1 MPPSRTQRWLDQLGL
16 HRPDLRAWALYDCAN
31 SVFMTTVVLIFPVYF
46 YDVAAAGIPNLVAV
60 TRYSWALA
68 ASMTLVAVLSPV
80 LGALADYGAMK
91 KKLLA
96 ISVLLGAG
104 ATGAMYLVGRG
115 DWVLALVLLMAGRV
129 GVMASLVFY
138 ESLLPHIASEEEI
151 DRVSTAGY
159 AIGYLGSGLLMALNL
174 AWMAR
179 PELFGIPDTQMA
191 VRLTFATSALWWLG
205 FSIPLFLRVPE
216 PPRRLEKDEVPGQNL
231 LRGAVTRLRETFR
244 EIRTY
249 RHAFLFLVAFLLY
262 NDGIGTIIHMASLY
276 GAQVGIERGALMLS
290 LLAVQFV
297 GVPFTFAFGWL
308 AGRLGPKR
316 TIYITLVVYLGVSVH
331 AYFLSTAADFFALCL
346 AVGTVMG
353 GAQALSRSLFATMIP
368 RHKSSEFFAF
378 FSVFERFAG
387 IFGPA
392 FFAAITTATGSSR
405 YAILSLVV
413 FFIAGAVVL
422 SFVNVEEGRRAAR
435 EAEDRAGLHAASA

>member
-16 HRPDLRAWALYDCAN
+16 HRPELRAWALYDCAN

-46 YDVAAAGIPNLVAV
+46 YDVAAAGLPSVVAV
-60 TRYSWALA
+60 ARYGWALA

-91 KKLLA
+91 KKMLA
-96 ISVLLGAG
+96 VSVVLGAG
-104 ATGAMYLVGRG
+104 ATGALYLVGRG
-115 DWVLALVLLMAGRV
+115 DWMLALVLVMAGRV

-151 DRVSTAGY
+151 DRVSTGGY

-191 VRLTFATSALWWLG
+191 IRLTFATSALWWLG

-216 PPRRLEKDEVPGQNL
+216 PPRRLEADEVPGQNM
-231 LRGAVTRLRETFR
+231 LRAALTRLRETFR
-244 EIRTY
+244 EMRSY

-297 GVPFTFAFGWL
+297 GIPFTFAFGWL
-308 AGRLGPKR
+308 AGRLGAKR
-316 TIYITLVVYLGVSVH
+316 SIYIALLVYLGVSVY
-331 AYFLSTAADFFALCL
+331 AYSMTTATDFFVMCL
-346 AVGTVMG
+346 AVGTVQG
-353 GAQALSRSLFATMIP
+353 GSQALSRSLFATMIP

-378 FSVFERFAG
+378 YSVFERFAG
-387 IFGPA
+387 ILGPA
-392 FFAAITTATGSSR
+392 LFAAITTATGSSR
-405 YAILSLVV
+405 HAILSLIV
-413 FFIAGAVVL
+413 FFIAGGTVL
-422 SFVNVEEGRRAAR
+422 AFVRVDEGRRAAR
-435 EAEDRAGLHAASA
+435 EAEARAGVHAA